1 MSRFVTYQVE
11 DAFGNRRNYKD
22 AEKAFANLGETDK
35 AVYELTYELPTQPN
49 LAFHRPR
56 KRLVGEE
63 RIYAK

>member
-1 MSRFVTYQVE
+1 MRRFCTYQVE

-22 AEKAFANLGETDK
+22 AERAFAHVGETDK

-49 LAFHRPR
+49 LPFHRPR
-56 KRLVGEE
+56 KRLVKEE